1 VQEGLDYVATWN
13 SGMLISEDMRKL
25 MAPLIARH
33 GQQPQ
38 RSRL

>member
-1 VQEGLDYVATWN
+1 VREGLDYIATWN

-25 MAPLIARH
+25 MAPLLARH
-33 GQQPQ
+33 GQQQP